1 MPVSAKKS
9 QMEFKPLR
17 FFVGIQLHP
26 PGTQSLLEHSTYIL
40 PETVTESPY
49 ALTVMGSVITESANN
64 AVAAG

>member
-1 MPVSAKKS
+1 MDTTG
-9 QMEFKPLR
+9 QNRNIPLPPSP
-17 FFVGIQLHP
+17 FFVGIQLQP